1 MKGMVA
7 VCMIPAVFA
16 LSSCGRRTTP
26 PSAGTGAQSS
36 GTIDPYGDPRTYSG
50 DPFAGFLEVITID
63 LPAEDST
70 AADSASTQES
80 PPVTVPSSGQGSW
93 CIQIAA
99 CSTQEDAARVAV
111 QADPLTD
118 LECDVESEPP
128 WWKVRLG
135 AFATREAAEA
145 RLIEV
150 RALGY
155 PDAWVVRRAGGD

>member
-1 MKGMVA
+1 MKGRAAGCVVLA
-7 VCMIPAVFA
+7 VLAV
-16 LSSCGRRTTP
+16 SSCGRQTIRP
-26 PSAGTGAQSS
+26 APGTGAQSS
-36 GTIDPYGDPRTYSG
+36 GPVDPYADPRTYSG
-50 DPFAGFLEVITID
+50 DPFAGFLQVFTID

-70 AADSASTQES
+70 SADSASSQES
-80 PPVTVPSSGQGSW
+80 LVIAGTPSERGPW

-111 QADPLTD
+111 GADPLTD
-118 LECDVESEPP
+118 LECSVESEPP

-145 RLIEV
+145 RLVEV

-155 PDAWVVRRAGGD
+155 SDAWVVRRTDGD